1 MLNKVPEVTAV
12 FWIIKVLATTVGET
26 FADFLNINLNLG
38 YLLSLVVFAAAITV
52 VALASYAVKLYAVDA
67 LWIAHILT
75 RPLGAFT
82 GDLLSQSPKD
92 GGVGLGTTGTSVLFP
107 AVILLLVVGL
117 SIREQRGGVELDGST
132 KVDLPTA

>member
-26 FADFLNINLNLG
+26 FAGFLNINLNLR
-38 YLLSLVVFAAAITV
+38 YLPSLVVFAAAIAV
-52 VALASYAVKLYAVDA
+52 VALAYCAVTLYAVVA

-75 RPLGAFT
+75 RPLGVST

>member
-38 YLLSLVVFAAAITV
+38 YLLSLVVFAAAIAV
-52 VALASYAVKLYAVDA
+52 VALAYCAVKLYAVVA

-75 RPLGAFT
+75 RPLGAST

-117 SIREQRGGVELDGST
+117 SIREQRGGVGLDGST